1 MHHQK
6 SITSAAPTAKPTA
19 NSTPGRA
26 KNVID
31 FPSPPP
37 TVRSQ
42 AHPSPAPSGAD
53 FGSSDPVGFLTFDEP
68 LSFEFRPPAS
78 HRAPQGGQNDGASA
92 VPPPGAPSEHSGET
106 WDRRSRAVVFKTE
119 PVTPTPGPLAI
130 PDRDMAM
137 ALADAGYMPWSEY
150 VELYG
155 GGSTAL
161 PRLVNGVYIDG
172 RSS

>member
-1 MHHQK
+1 M
-6 SITSAAPTAKPTA
+6 
-19 NSTPGRA
+19 
-26 KNVID
+26 
-31 FPSPPP
+31 
-37 TVRSQ
+37 
-42 AHPSPAPSGAD
+42 
-53 FGSSDPVGFLTFDEP
+53 
-68 LSFEFRPPAS
+68 
-78 HRAPQGGQNDGASA
+78 
-92 VPPPGAPSEHSGET
+92 
-106 WDRRSRAVVFKTE
+106 VFKTE